1 MKVNSSPNCKGSR
14 REQERMNRIKAVIL
28 AISIAL
34 LPSMA
39 VVEEP
44 AGKSDKDWVHG
55 WVAED
60 EYLEKKREKEGKKGI
75 MIRDFEL
82 YAAGAGIV
90 TVLGVMIYLKRKS
103 DKQ

>member
-1 MKVNSSPNCKGSR
+1 
-14 REQERMNRIKAVIL
+14 MNRIRAVIL
-28 AISIAL
+28 AISIAV

-39 VVEEP
+39 VAEEP
-44 AGKSDKDWVHG
+44 DKDWVHG

-60 EYLEKKREKEGKKGI
+60 DYLEKKREKEGKKGI
-75 MIRDFEL
+75 MIRDFEP
-82 YAAGAGIV
+82 YAVAAGIV

>member
-1 MKVNSSPNCKGSR
+1 
-14 REQERMNRIKAVIL
+14 MNRIRAVIL
-28 AISIAL
+28 AIAIAL

-39 VVEEP
+39 LAEEP
-44 AGKSDKDWVHG
+44 AKDLVHG
-55 WVAED
+55 WVAQD
-60 EYLEKKREKEGKKGI
+60 EYLEKKRETEGKKGI

-82 YAAGAGIV
+82 YAAGAGMV

>member
-1 MKVNSSPNCKGSR
+1 
-14 REQERMNRIKAVIL
+14 MNRIRAVIL

-34 LPSMA
+34 LPSMS
-39 VVEEP
+39 VEAESTKKP
-44 AGKSDKDWVHG
+44 DKDWVHG